1 MSKKYTVIEWH
12 PKSATLTVIAVRKT
26 ELAALR
32 EANRRNIAHINQHVQ
47 PELIFTVDQDI

>member
-1 MSKKYTVIEWH
+1 MSKKYTVMEWH
-12 PKSATLTVIAVRKT
+12 PKSATLTVMAVRKT